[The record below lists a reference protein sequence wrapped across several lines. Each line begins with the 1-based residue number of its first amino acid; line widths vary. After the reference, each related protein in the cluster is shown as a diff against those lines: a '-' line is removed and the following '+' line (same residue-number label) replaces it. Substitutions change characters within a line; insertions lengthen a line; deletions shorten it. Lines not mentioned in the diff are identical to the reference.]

1 MTIAI
6 VLSARNPLVLTTS
19 KESVT
24 IAFPTAALAD
34 ELLSHVLECGALGG
48 R

>member
-6 VLSARNPLVLTTS
+6 LCACDPLVLTTS

-24 IAFPTAALAD
+24 IAFPTAAVAD

>member
-1 MTIAI
+1 MTIVI
-6 VLSARNPLVLTTS
+6 YLNNPLALTAF

-24 IAFPTAALAD
+24 IAFPTAAVAD